1 VLTSKGGSVVR
12 VRPNGKVSDVH
23 NVKRGTDIHQG
34 LNGGRSITQVR
45 PDHSRAVYQKGR
57 ASYVERQY
65 SFHGHDFER
74 RSYEYEGRRYDHFY
88 RGYRY
93 HGMDMDVY
101 APSAYY
107 SPGYYGWADRPW
119 GAPVRYGWG
128 WGDRPWYRHFGFFFN
143 PYPVYPSA
151 PYWLTDYML
160 ANDLQASY
168 TAQVVGGE
176 VDGDPTAAGG
186 AAPLTPDV
194 KQMVA
199 DEVRSQLG
207 IESQQAQQN
216 AQQQVADPGAS
227 GIAATIADVGAGHPH
242 VFVVGN
248 ALDVVDSA
256 GTECSLSDG
265 DVLALRSAPASDAT
279 AADTVV
285 LASKGGQECPRLDSV
300 AVNLDD
306 LQEME
311 NHMRESIDQ
320 GLQQLSKNQGQ
331 GGLPA
336 APASAQIQPA
346 VYTSAAPPPDPNA
359 ASELQQ
365 AAQEGDQAQSE
376 VTQQVSQESGTPV
389 TTPTI
394 VAGQTISE
402 VEGILGQPTSK
413 ALLGPKVVYNYNGM
427 KVTFMGGRVTDVD

>member
-1 VLTSKGGSVVR
+1 MLTSKGGSLVR

-34 LNGGRSITQVR
+34 LNGGRSVTQVR
-45 PDHSRAVYQKGR
+45 SDHSRAVYQKGR
-57 ASYVERQY
+57 ASYVEHGYNYR
-65 SFHGHDFER
+65 GHDFAR

-88 RGYRY
+88 RDYHYR
-93 HGMDMDVY
+93 GMDMDVY
-101 APSAYY
+101 APSDYY
-107 SPGYYGWADRPW
+107 SPAYYGWAYNPW
-119 GAPVRYGWG
+119 DAPVHYGWG

-151 PYWLTDYML
+151 PFWLTDYML

-194 KQMVA
+194 KQMIA
-199 DEVRSQLG
+199 DEVRSQLA
-207 IESQQAQQN
+207 IENQEAQQN
-216 AQQQVADPGAS
+216 AQQQVVDPGSS
-227 GIAATIADVGAGHPH
+227 GIARTLGDVAAGHPH
-242 VFVVGN
+242 VFVVGT
-248 ALDVVDSA
+248 ALDVVDSS
-256 GTECSLSDG
+256 GTECALSDG
-265 DVLALRSAPASDAT
+265 DALVLRNAPASDAT
-279 AADTVV
+279 AADTIV
-285 LASKGGQECPRLDSV
+285 LASKGGQECPRSDTVS
-300 AVNLDD
+300 VNLAD
-306 LQEME
+306 LQEMQ

-320 GLQQLSKNQGQ
+320 GLQQLRTNQGQ

-336 APASAQIQPA
+336 APASVQIQPA
-346 VYTSAAPPPDPNA
+346 VYTTAAPPPDPNA

-365 AAQEGDQAQSE
+365 TAQQADQAQSE
-376 VTQQVSQESGTPV
+376 VTQQVSQETGAPV

-402 VEGILGQPTSK
+402 VEAILGQPTSK
-413 ALLGPKVVYNYNGM
+413 AILGPKVIYNYNGM
-427 KVTFMGGRVTDVD
+427 KVTFMGGRVTNVD